1 MSAVFEGAS
10 VPVQLHLAA
19 ISPQELAQ
27 KIKAFI
33 SGMDP
38 VKGHK
43 LPLKDH
49 ARCAVL
55 LLRTV
60 PACRGA
66 VLEHLCSVFD
76 EYVGGYVLDLD
87 CDLGAGGRGGGTG
100 SGNLDDIVQE
110 IHAVLSE
117 FVRLNPKAWAPLV
130 SGWSIDLMGCLST
143 KYSSRQGVPH
153 AGSLNEL
160 LQFWMSCKAS
170 RALMELY
177 SQCLTAM
184 ISSCPDACVDA
195 LLDTSVQHSPHFD
208 WVVAHIG
215 SSFPNTIISRVLS
228 CGLKD
233 FCAHGGG
240 GGGAVDG
247 SPPPQ
252 PFPDTR
258 VPKIASVV
266 GILGHLACRHAD
278 SIKQE
283 LLGMFQE
290 SLGAGPGGD
299 PQQRAATVPF
309 LLQLAVMS
317 PALLGAVSSELVD
330 SLKPPVLNQ
339 LQQLLGPL
347 PREER
352 ENMISLA
359 VHLLGQTSSG
369 SFRLLRFLVDTAMPA
384 SVIIAAPGLAIH
396 EGAREAS
403 ERVVQLLL
411 LSLQNLVFSLGGEPP
426 GEARPPIPFLDG
438 LRPHVRELCVETLRL
453 ERKRHLWLHQLLAL
467 LAVHGGPSCAT
478 EALCHM
484 FTLARTQE
492 ELGLAAQLHAAV
504 LVSSSSCVVAGLLP
518 ATLQRCV
525 AQIHAGGLPDQPL
538 AQLLSNLALMAQ
550 WDQQSNSNATKEDGS
565 VGSAS
570 SIMSA
575 QVAQIVSSSH
585 LHDFSPLLLHDS
597 PLVSEAAASLLSSVR
612 LPGALQPARLLSV
625 ARAAVAHFFLS
636 LRGRAG
642 AADSARL
649 LTRLSSVSSLSLKA
663 VLQLLVE
670 GALLWGGN
678 AEMFGGKREPLS
690 GAATPAGAPP
700 EGACLGDARAP
711 LLEVNL
717 KFGSAVSFSSSGGGS
732 VGSVFHAGVVG
743 RGLKPRPPLAPAAPS
758 PQPEETLLNQ
768 HLFLDVL
775 TRCCCSS
782 TSGKYHASPSG
793 GPEEPQAA
801 PVNPEAAKLVAAA
814 LAESVCPD
822 VANGELP
829 WPPEDHA
836 RTTVE
841 RDIRVRRRF
850 QENPLLFQLL
860 WLVAAGR
867 PALCYCSVV
876 LRSLLATLL
885 AHWEGSREA
894 TALASPWHLRASS
907 ALVACMGEA
916 QLLPPALGNM
926 HEVFPFLAPFEVRL
940 LLLSVWDYM
949 RENSPLPQRF
959 SFSAET
965 GLFYRDFARDGDVSK
980 YLSVLYSVLHKN
992 VDRLGHLCGRF
1003 QL

>member
-1 MSAVFEGAS
+1 G
-10 VPVQLHLAA
+10 
-19 ISPQELAQ
+19 
-27 KIKAFI
+27 
-33 SGMDP
+33 
-38 VKGHK
+38 
-43 LPLKDH
+43 
-49 ARCAVL
+49 
-55 LLRTV
+55 
-60 PACRGA
+60 
-66 VLEHLCSVFD
+66 
-76 EYVGGYVLDLD
+76 
-87 CDLGAGGRGGGTG
+87 
-100 SGNLDDIVQE
+100 
-110 IHAVLSE
+110 VLSE

-130 SGWSIDLMGCLST
+130 SGWSIELMGRLSS
-143 KYSSRQGVPH
+143 KYSGRQCTPH

-160 LQFWMSCKAS
+160 LQLWMSCKAT
-170 RALMELY
+170 RTLMELY

-184 ISSCPDACVDA
+184 ISSCPDACVDD
-195 LLDTSVQHSPHFD
+195 LLDTSVRHSPHFD

-240 GGGAVDG
+240 GGGGTGAVDG

-252 PFPDTR
+252 SFPDTR

-266 GILGHLACRHAD
+266 GILGHLACHHAD

-283 LLGMFQE
+283 LLGMFHE
-290 SLGAGPGGD
+290 SLGSAGT
-299 PQQRAATVPF
+299 QQKAATVPF

-317 PALLGAVSSELVD
+317 PALLGAVSAELVD

-339 LQQLLGPL
+339 LQQLLGSL
-347 PREER
+347 PREEQ
-352 ENMISLA
+352 ENMVSLA
-359 VHLLGQTSSG
+359 VHLLGQTSTG
-369 SFRLLRFLVDTAMPA
+369 AFRLLRFLVDTAMPA
-384 SVIIAAPGLAIH
+384 SVIVAAPGLAVH
-396 EGAREAS
+396 EGAREAC

-411 LSLQNLVFSLGGEPP
+411 LSLQNLVFSLGGESP
-426 GEARPPIPFLDG
+426 GSARPAIPFLDG
-438 LRPHVRELCVETLRL
+438 LRAHVRELCVETLRL

-484 FTLARTQE
+484 LTLARTQE
-492 ELGLAAQLHAAV
+492 ELGLAVQLHAAV
-504 LVSSSSCVVAGLLP
+504 LVSSSSSCAAGLLP
-518 ATLQRCV
+518 ATVQRCV
-525 AQIHAGGLPDQPL
+525 AQIHAGGLTDQQL

-550 WDQQSNSNATKEDGS
+550 WDQQNTTTTKEEGS
-565 VGSAS
+565 GSSAS
-570 SIMSA
+570 SVMSA
-575 QVAQIVSSSH
+575 QVARIVSASH

-597 PLVSEAAASLLSSVR
+597 PLVSDAAASLLSSAR
-612 LPGALQPARLLSV
+612 FPGSLQPARLLSV

-636 LRGRAG
+636 LRRPCGG
-642 AADSARL
+642 GGVVTADSARL

-678 AEMFGGKREPLS
+678 AEMFGGKRVPLS
-690 GAATPAGAPP
+690 GVAAPAG
-700 EGACLGDARAP
+700 GARPGDTRAP
-711 LLEVNL
+711 LLEVNR
-717 KFGSAVSFSSSGGGS
+717 KFGTAVNFSGRGGSGG
-732 VGSVFHAGVVG
+732 VWSVFHAGIVG
-743 RGLKPRPPLAPAAPS
+743 HGLKPSPPPPSAPAAPS
-758 PQPEETLLNQ
+758 PAPEEVLLNQ
-768 HLFLDVL
+768 HLFVDAVA
-775 TRCCCSS
+775 RCCCCCS
-782 TSGKYHASPSG
+782 KYHAGTGSG
-793 GPEEPQAA
+793 LEEPHAS
-801 PVNPEAAKLVAAA
+801 PISPEAAKLVAVA

-841 RDIRVRRRF
+841 RDIRIRRRF
-850 QENPLLFQLL
+850 EENPLLFQLL
-860 WLVAAGR
+860 RLVAAGR

-876 LRSLLATLL
+876 LRGLLATLL

-907 ALVACMGEA
+907 VLVACMGEA
-916 QLLPPALGNM
+916 QLLPPVLGNM
-926 HEVFPFLAPFEVRL
+926 HEAFPFLAPFEVRL

-949 RENSPLPQRF
+949 RDNSPLPQRF
-959 SFSAET
+959 SFNAET
-965 GLFYRDFARDGDVSK
+965 GLFNRDFAKDGDVSK